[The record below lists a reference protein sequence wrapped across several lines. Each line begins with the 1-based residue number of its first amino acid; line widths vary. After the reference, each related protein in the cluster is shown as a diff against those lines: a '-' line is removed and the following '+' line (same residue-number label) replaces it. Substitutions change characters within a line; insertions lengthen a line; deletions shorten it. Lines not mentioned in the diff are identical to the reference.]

1 MVSSQDLNPYMY
13 LLSYCTFILWAT
25 VSTFIC
31 ALLSIQ
37 IAHVKLFY
45 VLFYVELND
54 DGGGDAI

>member
-31 ALLSIQ
+31 ALLSSQ
-37 IAHVKLFY
+37 IAYVKQFYALFCDK
-45 VLFYVELND
+45 LND
-54 DGGGDAI
+54 DGGSDAI